1 MTPEMKEK
9 IRYEA
14 TRDLALSLMKFMA
27 AHTGQ
32 RFRADAALLA
42 VSIMDAVAKSGPE
55 ATGAVEVD
63 KLTSACAEAAKSFR
77 AGMESQI
84 VLATGMIPF
93 HKARG

>member
-1 MTPEMKEK
+1 
-9 IRYEA
+9 
-14 TRDLALSLMKFMA
+14 
-27 AHTGQ
+27 
-32 RFRADAALLA
+32 
-42 VSIMDAVAKSGPE
+42 MDAVAKSGPE